1 MPHGS
6 SASIVDI
13 NYNRKNIIMI
23 IHPGIL
29 AKALQDLDKSM
40 RHSLDGTKIEQIKDT
55 IGNYAI
61 AAAIA
66 SGVAGIAPGFAGV
79 AAALTQA
86 GFVWATY
93 VKINKTLDISMS
105 ENTAKFI
112 GSAVVTNLVTNA
124 GAFIAVLIGSSIV
137 SIIPGGQVLSV
148 AMNATLGYTIVYVS
162 AIIYLKLITRM
173 MQSNGTLK
181 VSESDDTKHIIR
193 DIIKESNIKDMVKE
207 GKASYKQAKKDGSID
222 RAKNAKKCPKCG
234 SEVKDGQRFCSE
246 CRKEL

>member
-1 MPHGS
+1 
-6 SASIVDI
+6 
-13 NYNRKNIIMI
+13 MI

-112 GSAVVTNLVTNA
+112 GSAVVTNLVTTA
-124 GAFIAVLIGSSIV
+124 GAFVAVLIGSSIL
-137 SIIPGGQVLSV
+137 SIVPVFGQAAAIAL
-148 AMNATLGYTIVYVS
+148 NAGLGYTIVYVS
-162 AIIYLKLITRM
+162 AIIYLKLITKL
-173 MQSNGTLK
+173 MQPDGTLK

-193 DIIKESNIKDMVKE
+193 NIIKESNIEEMVKE
-207 GKASYKQAKKDGSID
+207 GKASYNQAKKDGSID

-246 CRKEL
+246 CGKELI

>member
-1 MPHGS
+1 M
-6 SASIVDI
+6 
-13 NYNRKNIIMI
+13 N

-55 IGNYAI
+55 IGDYAI
-61 AAAIA
+61 AAAVA
-66 SGVAGIAPGFAGV
+66 SGVAGVAPGFAGV

-93 VKINKTLDISMS
+93 VKINKTLGISMS

-112 GSAVVTNLVTNA
+112 GSAIVTNLITSA
-124 GAFIAVLIGSSIV
+124 GAFVAVLIGSSIV
-137 SIIPGGQVLSV
+137 SIIPGAQVVSV
-148 AMNATLGYTIVYVS
+148 AMNAALGYTIVYVS

-173 MQSNGTLK
+173 MQPDGTLK

-207 GKASYKQAKKDGSID
+207 GKAAYKQAKKNGSFD
-222 RAKNAKKCPKCG
+222 KAKNIKKCPKCG
-234 SEVKDGQRFCSE
+234 AEVKEGQKFCSE
-246 CRKEL
+246 CGHELV

>member
-1 MPHGS
+1 M
-6 SASIVDI
+6 
-13 NYNRKNIIMI
+13 N

-55 IGNYAI
+55 IGDYAI
-61 AAAIA
+61 AAAVA
-66 SGVAGIAPGFAGV
+66 SGVAGVAPGFAGV

-93 VKINKTLDISMS
+93 VKINKTLGISMS

-112 GSAVVTNLVTNA
+112 GSAIVTNLITNA
-124 GAFIAVLIGSSIV
+124 GAFVAVLIGSSIL
-137 SIIPGGQVLSV
+137 SIIPGVGTAAAIALT
-148 AMNATLGYTIVYVS
+148 AALGYTIVYVS
-162 AIIYLKLITRM
+162 AIIYLKLMTRM
-173 MQSNGTLK
+173 MKPDGTLK

-207 GKASYKQAKKDGSID
+207 GKAAYKQAKKEGSFD
-222 RAKNAKKCPKCG
+222 RAKNIKKCPKCG
-234 SEVKDGQRFCSE
+234 AEVKDGQRFCSE
-246 CRKEL
+246 CGSKL

>member
-1 MPHGS
+1 M
-6 SASIVDI
+6 
-13 NYNRKNIIMI
+13 N

-55 IGNYAI
+55 IGDYAI
-61 AAAIA
+61 AAAVA
-66 SGVAGIAPGFAGV
+66 SGVAGVAPGFAGV
-79 AAALTQA
+79 AAALTQT

-93 VKINKTLDISMS
+93 VKINKTLGISMS

-112 GSAVVTNLVTNA
+112 GSTIVTNLITNA
-124 GAFIAVLIGSSIV
+124 GAFVAVLIGSSIL
-137 SIIPGGQVLSV
+137 SIIPGVGTAAAIAL
-148 AMNATLGYTIVYVS
+148 NAALGYTIVYVS

-173 MQSNGTLK
+173 MQSDGTLK

-193 DIIKESNIKDMVKE
+193 DIINESNIKDMVKE
-207 GKASYKQAKKDGSID
+207 GKASYNQAKEDGSID

-234 SEVKDGQRFCSE
+234 SEVKEGQRFCSE
-246 CRKEL
+246 CGEKL

>member
-1 MPHGS
+1 M
-6 SASIVDI
+6 
-13 NYNRKNIIMI
+13 N

-55 IGNYAI
+55 IGDYAI

-66 SGVAGIAPGFAGV
+66 SGVAGVALGFAGV

-93 VKINKTLDISMS
+93 VKINKTLGISMS

-112 GSAVVTNLVTNA
+112 GSAIVTNLITNA
-124 GAFIAVLIGSSIV
+124 GAFVAVLVGSSII
-137 SIIPGGQVLSV
+137 SIIPGAQVVSV
-148 AMNATLGYTIVYVS
+148 AMNAALGYTIVYVS

-173 MQSNGTLK
+173 MQPDGTLK

-207 GKASYKQAKKDGSID
+207 GKAAYKQAKKDGSFD
-222 RAKNAKKCPKCG
+222 RAKNIKKCPKCG
-234 SEVKDGQRFCSE
+234 AEVKDGQRFCSE
-246 CRKEL
+246 CGAEL

>member
-1 MPHGS
+1 M
-6 SASIVDI
+6 
-13 NYNRKNIIMI
+13 N

-55 IGNYAI
+55 IGDYAI
-61 AAAIA
+61 AAAVA
-66 SGVAGIAPGFAGV
+66 SGVAGVAPGFAGV

-112 GSAVVTNLVTNA
+112 GSAIVTNLITNA
-124 GAFIAVLIGSSIV
+124 GAFVAVLVGSSLL
-137 SIIPGGQVLSV
+137 SIIPGVGTAAAIAL
-148 AMNATLGYTIVYVS
+148 NAALGYTIVYVS

-173 MQSNGTLK
+173 MQPDGTLK

-193 DIIKESNIKDMVKE
+193 NIIKESNIKDMVKE
-207 GKASYKQAKKDGSID
+207 GKASYKQAKEDGSID

-234 SEVKDGQRFCSE
+234 AEVKDGQKFCSE
-246 CRKEL
+246 CGKMCE

>member
-1 MPHGS
+1 M
-6 SASIVDI
+6 
-13 NYNRKNIIMI
+13 N

-55 IGNYAI
+55 IGDYAI
-61 AAAIA
+61 AAAVA
-66 SGVAGIAPGFAGV
+66 SGVAGVAPGFAGV

-93 VKINKTLDISMS
+93 VKINKTLGISMS

-112 GSAVVTNLVTNA
+112 GSAIVTNLITNA
-124 GAFIAVLIGSSIV
+124 GAFVAVLVGSSIL
-137 SIIPGGQVLSV
+137 SIIPGVGTAAAIAL
-148 AMNATLGYTIVYVS
+148 NAALGYTIVYVS

-173 MQSNGTLK
+173 MKPDGTLK

-193 DIIKESNIKDMVKE
+193 NIIKESNIKDMVKE
-207 GKASYKQAKKDGSID
+207 GKAAYKQAQKDGSID
-222 RAKNAKKCPKCG
+222 TAKGAKKCPKCG
-234 SEVKDGQRFCSE
+234 ADVKEGQRFCSE
-246 CRKEL
+246 CGAHL

>member
-1 MPHGS
+1 M
-6 SASIVDI
+6 SIP
-13 NYNRKNIIMI
+13 
-23 IHPGIL
+23 PGVL
-29 AKALQDLDKSM
+29 GKALQDLDKSM
-40 RHSLDGTKIEQIKDT
+40 RNSLNGTKIEQIKDT

-61 AAAIA
+61 AAAVA

-93 VKINKTLDISMS
+93 VQINKTLGISMS

-112 GSAVVTNLVTNA
+112 GSAVVTNLITST
-124 GAFIAVLIGSSIV
+124 GAFVAVLIGSSIV
-137 SIIPGGQVLSV
+137 SIIPGAQVVSV
-148 AMNATLGYTIVYVS
+148 AMNAALGYTIVYVS

-173 MQSNGTLK
+173 MQPDGTLK

-207 GKASYKQAKKDGSID
+207 GKAAYKQAKEDGSID
-222 RAKNAKKCPKCG
+222 KAKKAKKCPKCG
-234 SEVKDGQRFCSE
+234 VEVKDGQKFCSE
-246 CRKEL
+246 CGTSLT